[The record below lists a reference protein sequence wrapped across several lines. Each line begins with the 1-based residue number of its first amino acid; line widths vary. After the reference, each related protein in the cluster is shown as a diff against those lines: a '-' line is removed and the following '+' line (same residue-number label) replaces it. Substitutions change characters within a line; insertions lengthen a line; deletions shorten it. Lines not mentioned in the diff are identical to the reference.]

1 MKKGVVTIFGGIFT
15 KPKNY
20 RHAIEIY
27 QKNGLDVHF
36 YESRKFF
43 GLNCLIPAM
52 YRANVERA
60 VRDFAK
66 KNLDDYTAHAAARA
80 GAHAAATNAA
90 ADAGDDSLQNWLPL
104 QKKMVN
110 IVHVNSGGLWSGL
123 EFNRILRSDAFIIEA
138 GPLNCRDIPQMA
150 KGIDL
155 NYIRSS
161 IDYRVG
167 WALYGL
173 GKFMDWTGIPNYERV
188 RNDKKAQGG
197 WFTQYDRDLTLLS
210 NVHILHGHKDP
221 LIDTAYV
228 SSFIAV
234 LRKNNIRVQREIF
247 ENAQHHNVS
256 KSDPA
261 RYQAKIQHVID
272 SSSISFHHT
281 HTPYIKKQITS
292 FFPVNI

>member
-20 RHAIEIY
+20 RRAIEIY
-27 QKNGLDVHF
+27 EKNGLDVHF

-66 KNLDDYTAHAAARA
+66 KNLDDYAA
-80 GAHAAATNAA
+80 GAHADANAA
-90 ADAGDDSLQNWLPL
+90 AAAAAASSDSVDDSLQNWLPL

-188 RNDKKAQGG
+188 RNKEKVSGG

-210 NVHILHGHKDP
+210 NVHILHGDKDP
-221 LIDTAYV
+221 VVDPAYV
-228 SSFIAV
+228 SSFMTV
-234 LRKNNIRVQREIF
+234 LRKNNIHVQREVF

-256 KSDPA
+256 KLDPA
-261 RYQAKIQHVID
+261 RYQTKIQNVID
-272 SSSISFHHT
+272 SIPH
-281 HTPYIKKQITS
+281 P
-292 FFPVNI
+292 PPPPPRV